1 MIDYEERTIKLESE
15 KGMELID
22 KWVDKWGYI
31 LRSLKKQTHEI
42 SCDLSGGFDTRT
54 LLAIL
59 LNSGINMNEINVNS
73 NKDKLHDHN
82 IDFSIATKIS
92 SKFGFK
98 LNSFNLDR
106 RSIALNLKDII
117 LNTIYLKLGF
127 SKEFYFHN
135 QFYKNPIF
143 SFKGSCGEAL
153 RGSPGLPINKFIKF
167 ISSRNIKGHSREF
180 YNSSKRVLNRSIN
193 LLKNEKNFSNDY
205 EISYYI
211 YNKALG
217 RNHFGKSALE
227 GFISNFYTISPLIDP
242 VIKKIKFEMK
252 GNSSDDLIAYIYVRF
267 APELISFPFQGNRTL
282 NLESIKKA
290 EKLNNQNIPYKIR
303 KNYNP
308 NFFIDRKRIFPNI
321 PSSKIENP
329 DDFLYKFIKTQ
340 KYKNLINTIYDIS
353 VYNSANEYLDKIKYR
368 PFSQHFALMAIIKII
383 DYLSTHEKNIQKF
396 FNF

>member
-1 MIDYEERTIKLESE
+1 MYGYSISLNGILTDNYYKQIILNELIINQDYYGGFGLYFYENKEDNYFALSNSFLLLVENLIGRQSISFNKDYADNLISTVLCSYSINETLVNEIKQIPSNAYIQINIIKKAIKINMIDYEEKTVKLESE
-15 KGMELID
+15 KGMEIID

-227 GFISNFYTISPLIDP
+227 GFISNFYTISPLMDP
-242 VIKKIKFEMK
+242 VIKK
-252 GNSSDDLIAYIYVRF
+252 
-267 APELISFPFQGNRTL
+267 L
-282 NLESIKKA
+282 NLK
-290 EKLNNQNIPYKIR
+290 
-303 KNYNP
+303 
-308 NFFIDRKRIFPNI
+308 
-321 PSSKIENP
+321 
-329 DDFLYKFIKTQ
+329 
-340 KYKNLINTIYDIS
+340 
-353 VYNSANEYLDKIKYR
+353 
-368 PFSQHFALMAIIKII
+368 
-383 DYLSTHEKNIQKF
+383 
-396 FNF
+396 